1 MASTCSG
8 APAAMCAVLRRLRLT
23 RAGGL
28 IGLSDYID
36 ALGVH
41 ALRDKT
47 PSPVNFPI
55 DVTLISG
62 RFELVDLNGT
72 PTPEEKD
79 PTESEYQTPE
89 VRDYNDDGTDDHVS
103 ELGALTEQFI
113 KDINDED
120 RAKLYGVWFNKPDD
134 VKVGAGGVLLDA
146 QDEPIAPDLVR
157 VADRE
162 PNFEP
167 IGLVEQISEEDML
180 ESDLYVFRESTGE
193 VDVSSRPI
201 NIQLPNIKLY
211 PPNLRIQVERHYQ
224 VDKGLTAG
232 QTRNYRVGSEGAALA
247 SDQFVAIHTQWLDQ
261 DGTALPCE
269 LPGYTGRLVN
279 LVADRVV

>member
-1 MASTCSG
+1 
-8 APAAMCAVLRRLRLT
+8 MCAVLRRLRLT
-23 RAGGL
+23 RAGG
-28 IGLSDYID
+28 
-36 ALGVH
+36 
-41 ALRDKT
+41 
-47 PSPVNFPI
+47 
-55 DVTLISG
+55 
-62 RFELVDLNGT
+62 
-72 PTPEEKD
+72 
-79 PTESEYQTPE
+79 
-89 VRDYNDDGTDDHVS
+89 RDYNDDGTDDHVS

-261 DGTALPCE
+261 DGTALPSE